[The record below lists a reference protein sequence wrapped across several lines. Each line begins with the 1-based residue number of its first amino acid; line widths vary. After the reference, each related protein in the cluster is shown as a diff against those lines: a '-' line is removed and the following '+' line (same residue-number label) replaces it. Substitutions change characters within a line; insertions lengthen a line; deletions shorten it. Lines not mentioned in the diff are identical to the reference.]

1 MAAASTPATDAA
13 KVEADAQALVA
24 DAEAKAKTD
33 AAEAEAAGKAK
44 AETEVKAEEPV
55 VHREFEVLKNFTAH
69 VETQLINFVKGDILH
84 GIIGEP
90 LHSKGAPVKP
100 LEPAA
105 EK

>member
-1 MAAASTPATDAA
+1 MAASTAATDAA
-13 KVEADAQALVA
+13 KVEADAETLVK
-24 DAEAKAKTD
+24 DDEAKAEAAAK
-33 AAEAEAAGKAK
+33 AAEVAGKAK
-44 AETEVKAEEPV
+44 AEAEVKAEEPV